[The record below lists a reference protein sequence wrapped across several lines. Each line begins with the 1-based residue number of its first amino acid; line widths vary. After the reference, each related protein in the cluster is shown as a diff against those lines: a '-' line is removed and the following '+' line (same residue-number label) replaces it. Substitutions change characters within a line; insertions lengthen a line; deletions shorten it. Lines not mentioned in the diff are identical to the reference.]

1 MGQTYGKKVFFFNSP
16 SFRYNILAAKTVES
30 AKNDKIA
37 AKMLFDLVGLEAEK
51 YRLGHTKVTKKLAN
65 KQWAKIGKKYNM
77 NRKHHYFSLKG
88 LNLMQSE
95 EFFF

>member
-1 MGQTYGKKVFFFNSP
+1 MKIRFGNIFTDFFEGDKLIEKTFFYHSP

-65 KQWAKIGKKYNM
+65 KQWAKIW
-77 NRKHHYFSLKG
+77 
-88 LNLMQSE
+88 
-95 EFFF
+95 

>member
-1 MGQTYGKKVFFFNSP
+1 MEKRLFFFNSP

-65 KQWAKIGKKYNM
+65 KQWAKIGKKYNI
-77 NRKHHYFSLKG
+77 NRKNHYFSLEG
-88 LNLMQSE
+88 
-95 EFFF
+95 

>member
-1 MGQTYGKKVFFFNSP
+1 
-16 SFRYNILAAKTVES
+16 
-30 AKNDKIA
+30 
-37 AKMLFDLVGLEAEK
+37 MLFDLVGLEAEK

-88 LNLMQSE
+88 LNLMQSKE
-95 EFFF
+95 IFFKKH